1 MYSGIGLCRVEEIG
15 FPAALSSAQP
25 GQLYYTLVP
34 IYQQGTIYMPTNTTV
49 LMRPAL
55 SRQEA
60 LDLIAKI
67 PNIGEDSFQ
76 CRDQRLLAE
85 HYRSFL
91 RTQRCEDLV
100 LLIKNIYSKDR
111 AIARQGK
118 KPGRTDIEYQKRAE
132 ELLHGEL
139 ANALEISID
148 EVPNFIRQMI
158 S

>member
-1 MYSGIGLCRVEEIG
+1 M
-15 FPAALSSAQP
+15 
-25 GQLYYTLVP
+25 
-34 IYQQGTIYMPTNTTV
+34 
-49 LMRPAL
+49 
-55 SRQEA
+55 
-60 LDLIAKI
+60 DLIAKI